1 MKHQIEVV
9 SCGVHT
15 MQFHSILSGGRYGH
29 MTDMQKCISK
39 KGKLEIHAHSRDITV
54 PNNKDKKLASKP
66 REKCQE

>member
-1 MKHQIEVV
+1 
-9 SCGVHT
+9 
-15 MQFHSILSGGRYGH
+15 

-66 REKCQE
+66 GEKW